1 MSSTTHMDT
10 MRTDASLV
18 LPELVLQQSWHPFD
32 RGESLPPLQKA
43 SKESFSKHI
52 GYSTTKN
59 CLV

>member
-18 LPELVLQQSWHPFD
+18 PPELVLQQSWQPFS
-32 RGESLPPLQKA
+32 RRILISAKK

-52 GYSTTKN
+52 GFSTTKN